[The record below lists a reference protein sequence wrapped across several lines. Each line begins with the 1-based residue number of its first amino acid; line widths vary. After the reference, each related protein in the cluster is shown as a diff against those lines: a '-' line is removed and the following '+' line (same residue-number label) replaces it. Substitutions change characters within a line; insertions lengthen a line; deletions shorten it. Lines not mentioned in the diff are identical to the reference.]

1 MYMGKEILYEEIC
14 RIQELMN
21 LNSKKTMN
29 DLNLFEDVTN
39 QTTTKCKTTVNPIKS
54 NEVSIL
60 AFDVSKLLLRA
71 GMKIYFGS
79 TKTEA
84 QIKDSFD
91 KLYNL
96 VLGYEGLN
104 EDVKNKIKSGKY
116 VLNIPTVL
124 NVIGS
129 ASSLRGVGVMPTIT
143 NDKAEVA
150 IGSINTD
157 SFATNINRSD
167 AKYKNLKDDETN
179 NGYASG
185 RINTITD
192 FIRTGKMAQL
202 QSGQDVE
209 VKKSIAVITDTGACD
224 DEHRDTTKYPN
235 PGQFAFL
242 EIYVTIKEKMV
253 PPPLPSSCIN
263 KITLKIGYDKDQ
275 VKTEAQK
282 HNCDF
287 GIFRVYAN
295 DVFIRD
301 INLNNHAF
309 DLGTKD
315 TKTNTEGLKITDF
328 TDGRVSDGLDGGTRM
343 YTIEIKQNTPLWNN
357 IMANATKFGNHIRI
371 SYQGFASTWYAGKKI
386 YASGARTVKFNNQ
399 FIGPAKD
406 SNNNDVQSHSSAV
419 YLDITLNRTDNKQD
433 NVKGW
438 TKNGARGTEMV
449 TIADLIP
456 CTAESSQRINLV

>member
-1 MYMGKEILYEEIC
+1 MEKDILYEEIY
-14 RIQELMN
+14 RIQKLMN
-21 LNSKKTMN
+21 LNSKKTLK
-29 DLNLFEDVTN
+29 DSILFEES
-39 QTTTKCKTTVNPIKS
+39 TTTTSCKTSVNQIKE
-54 NEVSIL
+54 NEVAIL
-60 AFDVSKLLLRA
+60 AFDVNKLLLRA

-79 TKTEA
+79 TKTDA
-84 QIKDSFD
+84 QIKNAFEKLNSLVLNYEALSQDIKD
-91 KLYNL
+91 KL
-96 VLGYEGLN
+96 
-104 EDVKNKIKSGKY
+104 KSGEY

-129 ASSLRGVGVMPTIT
+129 ASSLRGVAVMPTIT
-143 NDKAEVA
+143 NDKAAVQ

-157 SFATNINRSD
+157 SFATNINRTD
-167 AKYKNLKDDETN
+167 AKYKNLKDDEKN
-179 NGYASG
+179 NQYASG
-185 RINTITD
+185 RIDTITD

-209 VKKSIAVITDTGACD
+209 IKKSVAVITDTGPCD
-224 DEHRDTTKYPN
+224 DEHRDTDKYPN
-235 PGQFAFL
+235 PGQFAYL
-242 EIYVTIKEKMV
+242 EIYVTIKKKIV
-253 PPPLPSSCIN
+253 PPPLPSSCMN

-315 TKTNTEGLKITDF
+315 TKTNIDGIQIKDF
-328 TDGRVSDGLDGGTRM
+328 IDGRYSDGLDGGTRL
-343 YTIEIKQNTPLWNN
+343 YTIEIKQNTPLWNS

-371 SYQGFASTWYAGKKI
+371 SYQGFASSWYAGKKI
-386 YASGARTVKFNNQ
+386 YAAGARTVKVGDQ

-406 SNNNDVQSHSSAV
+406 SNNKDVQSHSSAV
-419 YLDITLNRTDNKQD
+419 YLDITLTRSDNTLD

-438 TKNGARGTEMV
+438 TKNGARGTEKV

-456 CTAESSQRINLV
+456 CTKESSQRITLG